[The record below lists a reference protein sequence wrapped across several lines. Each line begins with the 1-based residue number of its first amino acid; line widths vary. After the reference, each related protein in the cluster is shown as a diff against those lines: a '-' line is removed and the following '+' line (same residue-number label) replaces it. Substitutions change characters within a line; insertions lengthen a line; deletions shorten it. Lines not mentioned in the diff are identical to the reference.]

1 MELANGG
8 IYFNLLKV
16 LYLQIFLK
24 PLQPNPFPI
33 KHRVCEIINPIPHDS
48 RQSMVASLVLHG
60 LVLVAKDEKVDG
72 WVKLGLLL
80 CVLIKAGLRDII
92 VITTLHLVFQFFQ
105 AVFVRPFQG
114 QTDAKVRMN

>member
-33 KHRVCEIINPIPHDS
+33 KHRVCKIINPIPHDS
-48 RQSMVASLVLHG
+48 GQSMVASLILHR
-60 LVLVAKDEKVDG
+60 LMLVAEDEKVDAR
-72 WVKLGLLL
+72 VKVGLLL
-80 CVLIKAGLRDII
+80 GVLVEARFWNVV
-92 VITTLHLVFQFFQ
+92 VITSLHLVFQFLQ
-105 AVFVRPFQG
+105 AVLVRPF
-114 QTDAKVRMN
+114 